1 MGKAGCWVLDCKQI
15 AAWPLSRGV
24 GLEWL
29 SCPGCGSISVWRWA
43 ALGHSCSLVMA
54 PLLLGEVITWGTCSA
69 GCCLV
74 SGGVG
79 GTSGT
84 SLALMEIGCC
94 TGRVDFKVLS
104 IPGLELISLWYGLCS
119 GHLLGPSCWLNA
131 VLGWQGSGPCCGSV
145 SELDE

>member
-1 MGKAGCWVLDCKQI
+1 
-15 AAWPLSRGV
+15 
-24 GLEWL
+24 
-29 SCPGCGSISVWRWA
+29 
-43 ALGHSCSLVMA
+43 MA